1 MTKADLISA
10 IAIQT
15 GYDRATISTVLE
27 AAMQNIKKGVATGDD
42 VYLRG
47 FGSFVTKTRAQK
59 IARNITKATSIVV
72 PEHKIPYF
80 KPSNEF
86 KDMLLK

>member
-1 MTKADLISA
+1 
-10 IAIQT
+10 
-15 GYDRATISTVLE
+15 
-27 AAMQNIKKGVATGDD
+27 MQNIKKGVATGDD